1 MRKIAILTD
10 SSCDL
15 SLETI
20 KEHNINMLPI
30 RIIYKDKE
38 LLDKITITSNELYA
52 SLKNEIPKTSLPDLD
67 NTEKVLDKLIEE
79 GYTDVMVVC
88 VSTKLSGTLNSVR
101 LVCEEKEKLNF
112 HYLDTKTLGY
122 PQGVVVLEVNRLLKE
137 GKTPEE
143 VVEGFE
149 DIKKRVHGFIT
160 FDTLEYL
167 KKGGRIGKVAGTI
180 GEILNLKP
188 VISSDEDGEL
198 YTYAKTRGRKKAI
211 SKLKDILNEYL
222 EKGKCRVW
230 VLSGAADEEA
240 KEFLEKV
247 KDNENI
253 TNISL
258 EQIGAAMGIHTG
270 PGALGICIL
279 EENV

>member
-20 KEHNINMLPI
+20 EEHNINMLPI

-38 LLDKITITSNELYA
+38 VLDKITITSKELY
-52 SLKNEIPKTSLPDLD
+52 SNLKNEVPKTSLPDLD

-88 VSTKLSGTLNSVR
+88 VSTKLSGTLNSIR
-101 LVCEEKEKLNF
+101 LVCEEKSKLEF

-122 PQGVVVLEVNRLLKE
+122 PEGVIVLEVDRLLKE

-143 VVEGFE
+143 IVDGFE
-149 DIKKRVHGFIT
+149 EIKKRVHGFIT

-211 SKLKDILNEYL
+211 SKIRDILNEYL

-230 VLSGAADEEA
+230 ILSGAADEEA
-240 KEFLEKV
+240 KELLEKV

>member
-38 LLDKITITSNELYA
+38 VLDKITITSNELYA
-52 SLKNEIPKTSLPDLD
+52 NLKNEIPKTSLPDLD
-67 NTEKVLDKLIEE
+67 NTEKVLDKLIED

-101 LVCEEKEKLNF
+101 LVCEEKSKLKF

-122 PQGVVVLEVNRLLKE
+122 PEGVIVLEVDRLLKE

-143 VVEGFE
+143 IVDGFE

-198 YTYAKTRGRKKAI
+198 YTYTKTRGRKKAI
-211 SKLKDILNEYL
+211 SKIRDILNEYL

-230 VLSGAADEEA
+230 ILSGAADEEA
-240 KEFLEKV
+240 EELLEKV
-247 KDNENI
+247 KDSENI

-279 EENV
+279 EENA